1 MSTSTRRDILC
12 FFHWLDDHILVYQ
25 VLDLMLQ
32 SCTFI
37 STEPYLLVEM
47 VTQAR
52 VLILWKQ
59 IRVWSWIHWIEMT
72 SLAQMNKDLG
82 YGSTQW
88 IEVPSKFRCMS
99 GLATILSPI
108 LLLILAWAL
117 VLIWMNNIDV
127 GLDIRS
133 VA

>member
-1 MSTSTRRDILC
+1 
-12 FFHWLDDHILVYQ
+12 
-25 VLDLMLQ
+25 
-32 SCTFI
+32 
-37 STEPYLLVEM
+37 
-47 VTQAR
+47 
-52 VLILWKQ
+52 
-59 IRVWSWIHWIEMT
+59 MT

-88 IEVPSKFRCMS
+88 IEVPSKFKYMS

-133 VA
+133 IA